1 MEENWEPTNEQL
13 AAMAQAA
20 CDAAGDKAQELG
32 VNRIAGMILGIERA
46 YNATLRTVEL
56 MNAIGFE
63 AAVALGNALRKSEMY
78 DMMKEAEEAIN
89 GTE

>member
-1 MEENWEPTNEQL
+1 MEENWEPTNEQI

-20 CDAAGDKAQELG
+20 CDAAGNKAQELG

-46 YNATLRTVEL
+46 YDATYRTVKI

-63 AAVALGNALRKSEMY
+63 ASVALGDALRKSEMY

-89 GTE
+89 GD